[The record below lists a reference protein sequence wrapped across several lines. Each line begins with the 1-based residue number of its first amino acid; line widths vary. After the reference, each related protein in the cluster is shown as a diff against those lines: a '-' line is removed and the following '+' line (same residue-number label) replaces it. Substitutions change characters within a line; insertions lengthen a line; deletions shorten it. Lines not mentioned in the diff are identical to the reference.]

1 MLDRRAYL
9 QWLASMNVAPIA
21 WAQGVDSARRTASVW
36 PTEPVSLIVPFPAG
50 GASAILAK
58 QLAQSFERSTRQPL
72 RLMYQGGSGGVQGA
86 NFAAKAAANGKSLL
100 IGGSYLS
107 VARALAVNDDFDLI
121 EDLRALAMVAT
132 VPQVIVVNPLR
143 MRSRTVMEW
152 LSDLSRKPAR
162 YRMAT
167 AGVGS
172 SSHISSEILKHQEAL
187 QFDFVHFRGAGPAL
201 QDLQTGSVDMMI
213 DGLVSCLPHIRS
225 GRLKPLMVTG
235 LQRVN
240 VLPNVPCAQEM
251 GVHALDSVTW
261 YGLFAP
267 RQLPDATS
275 LAMVDVFQRMGRDPV
290 MVSNLESMGIQWGDL
305 YGDAFDAMV
314 KQETMQWA
322 QRVKSMGLKNIFLKN
337 SEEG

>member
-121 EDLRALAMVAT
+121 EDLRALAMVAA

-251 GVHALDSVTW
+251 GVHALDGVTW

-267 RQLPDATS
+267 RQLPDVTS